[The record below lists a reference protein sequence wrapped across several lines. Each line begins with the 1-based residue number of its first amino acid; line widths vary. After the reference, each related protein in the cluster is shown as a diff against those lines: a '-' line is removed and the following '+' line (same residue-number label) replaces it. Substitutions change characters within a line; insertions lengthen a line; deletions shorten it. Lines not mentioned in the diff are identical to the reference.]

1 MITYKKFWNL
11 TKERGVSTYRLRE
24 NGVYAATISKLRAG
38 GNIDTVTINKLC
50 ALLDCQ
56 PGDLME
62 YTPDGKE

>member
-1 MITYKKFWNL
+1 MIKYNKFWNL

-24 NGVYAATISKLRAG
+24 NGVFAATITKLRTG

-62 YTPDGKE
+62 YTPESEK